1 MQQKKP
7 ANRKLIYIW
16 DENLEYFNSL
26 PNKSSVINLLLKKA
40 RADGWLKTHPRSIR
54 EDQTH

>member
-1 MQQKKP
+1 MQKKT
-7 ANRKLIYIW
+7 NRKLIYIW

-40 RADGWLKTHPRSIR
+40 RADG
-54 EDQTH
+54 

>member
-1 MQQKKP
+1 MAK
-7 ANRKLIYIW
+7 NRKLIYIW

-40 RADGWLKTHPRSIR
+40 RADGWLKTHQRAASK
-54 EDQTH
+54 D

>member
-1 MQQKKP
+1 MMQKKT
-7 ANRKLIYIW
+7 NRKLIYIW

-40 RADGWLKTHPRSIR
+40 RADG
-54 EDQTH
+54 

>member
-1 MQQKKP
+1 MSALKKP

-40 RADGWLKTHPRSIR
+40 RGDG
-54 EDQTH
+54 

>member
-1 MQQKKP
+1 MSALKKP

-26 PNKSSVINLLLKKA
+26 PNKSAVINLLLKKA
-40 RADGWLKTHPRSIR
+40 RADG
-54 EDQTH
+54 